1 MGFAIGSAEAKAK
14 AKLTRPTK
22 RRISTC
28 DLILR
33 QPKDQ
38 INFFYE
44 FFLDVGCD
52 YKITNN

>member
-1 MGFAIGSAEAKAK
+1 MGFALGSAEAKAK
-14 AKLTRPTK
+14 AKLTRLTK
-22 RRISTC
+22 RRISIG

-38 INFFYE
+38 MNIFVE